1 MDVGEVFDLL
11 DKHGDH
17 ALLLAMVVMLYLMGK
32 EFRSHRKELK
42 EQRKELERHRD
53 DEIANRSELIRYG
66 IAMQEIG
73 TAVKLLLERD
83 RDRFVREEISGT
95 HDVDP
100 RIAAMNTDDDAT
112 PVEGAPALSKR
123 RTPAHGYSIVKR
135 PPTKGGGS

>member
-17 ALLLAMVVMLYLMGK
+17 ALLLAMVAMLYLMGK

-53 DEIANRSELIRYG
+53 DEVANRAELIRYG

-83 RDRFVREEISGT
+83 RDRFVREEISGV
-95 HDVDP
+95 HEQDP
-100 RIAAMNTDDDAT
+100 RIAQLGSEDIT
-112 PVEGAPALSKR
+112 PVEVPPP
-123 RTPAHGYSIVKR
+123 TPRKTLPPGGVYQIHKR
-135 PPTKGGGS
+135 PGTKPHG